1 MNAQDIILKPVLTEK
16 TYKGFANKKY
26 VFKVN
31 PAADR
36 TMVKNAVQ
44 ELFEVQVEKVNI
56 MNVDGKIKRMGR
68 SEGRTPGYK
77 KAIVQLKKDSKPIAF
92 FESLS

>member
-16 TYKGFANKKY
+16 SYKGFANKKY

-36 TMVKNAVQ
+36 TMVKNAIQ

-56 MNVDGKIKRMGR
+56 MNVDGKLKRQ
-68 SEGRTPGYK
+68 GRTQGRTTGYK

>member
-16 TYKGFANKKY
+16 SYKGFANKKY
-26 VFKVN
+26 VFKVY

-36 TMVKNAVQ
+36 TMVKNAIQ

-56 MNVDGKIKRMGR
+56 MNVDGKLKRQ
-68 SEGRTPGYK
+68 GRTQGRTTGYK

>member
-16 TYKGFANKKY
+16 SYKGFANKKY

-36 TMVKNAVQ
+36 TMVKNAIQ

-56 MNVDGKIKRMGR
+56 MNVDGKLTRQ
-68 SEGRTPGYK
+68 GRTQGRTTGYK